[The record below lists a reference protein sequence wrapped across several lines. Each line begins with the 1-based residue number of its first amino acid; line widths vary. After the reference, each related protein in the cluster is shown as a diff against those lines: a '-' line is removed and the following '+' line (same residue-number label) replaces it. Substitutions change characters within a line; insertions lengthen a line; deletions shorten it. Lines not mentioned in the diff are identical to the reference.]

1 MNKYRNHKTVT
12 IDGEVFDSH
21 REARRYYDLKL
32 LEQCGAISGLRRQVS
47 FELLP
52 AQREVCYEKYKKGR
66 KKGQFKEGKL
76 IEKAVT
82 YIADFVYIDTKTG
95 KPVVED
101 VKGMRTKDYIIKRK
115 LMLYFHGI
123 KIREE

>member
-12 IDGEVFDSH
+12 IDGEVFDSQ
-21 REARRYYDLKL
+21 REARRYCKLKL
-32 LEQCGAISGLRRQVS
+32 LEKCGAITSLRRQVI

-52 AQREVCYEKYKKGR
+52 AQREVCLDRYKKGR

-82 YIADFVYIDTKTG
+82 YIADFVYFDTATG
-95 KPVVED
+95 KSVVED